1 MTERFAVPDEL
12 TCYYDRPAE
21 PANVHLEIRVPGRLD
36 ESVLRASVRAVLA
49 AEPGIRARRRPAGR
63 WRRSYYWEFPPVAD
77 ADPVHV
83 IAYGDQ
89 ADLDRQRDTFLS
101 QSPSLDTAP
110 PLRFLLASGP
120 GGASLILNAHHA
132 CFDGL
137 SCLRLLRNV
146 AEEYSA
152 AQETARAAGA
162 CPVTSATRA
171 APASPVTSPA
181 RAAQASPVTSP
192 ARAAQASP
200 VTNPAPAAGRLAG
213 RPAGR
218 PAAAAGPLPATSA
231 SRLRR
236 GGAITRIAPGQGLSR
251 ATPLPGYGVYLLT
264 WDGLAVTDSLRSAGA
279 SVNDLLIAALMI
291 TISEWNESRGAARG
305 RIRITMPVGDPAQGS
320 RDGQWA
326 NLSRLTA
333 ITARVTAATAAAE
346 LLREVARQ
354 TRYAK
359 DHPGP
364 QVDLVSRAL
373 AAAPVPVAVKSLLL
387 RTALRVAGPL
397 FCDTSLVSNLGVIE
411 APAFGAASAAD
422 VWFSTSAHM
431 PRGLSLGAVTI
442 GGQLRLTF
450 RYRRCLFL
458 AGDAAEFAGRYV
470 KVLDR
475 FAGRQV
481 APR

>member
-21 PANVHLEIRVPGRLD
+21 PANVHVEIRVAGQLD
-36 ESVLRASVRAVLA
+36 ESVLRACVQAVLA
-49 AEPGIRARRRPAGR
+49 AEPRIRARRLPTSR
-63 WRRSYYWEFPPVAD
+63 WRRSYYWEFPPVPD
-77 ADPVHV
+77 ADPVRV
-83 IAYGDQ
+83 TAYADQ
-89 ADLDRQRDTFLS
+89 ADLDRQRDAFLS
-101 QSPSLDTAP
+101 QSPSLDTSP

-137 SCLRLLRNV
+137 SCLRLLRSV
-146 AEEYSA
+146 AQEYSVA
-152 AQETARAAGA
+152 AERALAARAV
-162 CPVTSATRA
+162 PVTGPR
-171 APASPVTSPA
+171 
-181 RAAQASPVTSP
+181 
-192 ARAAQASP
+192 
-200 VTNPAPAAGRLAG
+200 PAAGLPVA
-213 RPAGR
+213 R
-218 PAAAAGPLPATSA
+218 PAARR
-231 SRLRR
+231 SRRGSETGGLRRRR
-236 GGAITRIAPGQGLSR
+236 GGAITRIARGQGLGRGSS
-251 ATPLPGYGVYLLT
+251 LPGYGVYPLT
-264 WDGLAVTDSLRSAGA
+264 WDGLAVADSLRSAGA
-279 SVNDLLIAALMI
+279 SVNDLLIAALMLA
-291 TISEWNESRGAARG
+291 ISEWNESRGTGRG
-305 RIRITMPVGDPAQGS
+305 QIRITMPVGDPAQGS

-333 ITARVTAATAAAE
+333 VTARVAAAAAAGE
-346 LLREVARQ
+346 LLGEVARQ

-373 AAAPVPVAVKSLLL
+373 AAAPVPVAVKHLLL

-431 PRGLSLGAVTI
+431 PRGLSLGAVTV
-442 GGQLRLTF
+442 GGRLRLTF
-450 RYRRCLFL
+450 RYRRCLFRP
-458 AGDAAEFAGRYV
+458 ADAAEFAGRYV
-470 KVLDR
+470 KVLDQ
-475 FAGRQV
+475 FAGREA